1 MPSGTRQK
9 GYTRGMRATSFPS
22 SADQMTVQNLSLLNE
37 SYATAIT
44 MSQANRT
51 QNLSEV
57 GVVQSS
63 FAQQHHPI
71 DDALADIDAKLKSFP
86 GPAQLPP
93 QSVTSPSRFKLGMY
107 KLNQVLDPPRS
118 KGVKDLGIRRVMS
131 TEKKPRR
138 LIDQFIQDYA
148 TVRPGQHERV
158 LQSEQS
164 SKLGRAPPGHATATV
179 AEKVVYMPFL
189 EAGPPTGGEPSPAL
203 PRTGSAEKGLA
214 RYAVKA

>member
-1 MPSGTRQK
+1 
-9 GYTRGMRATSFPS
+9 MRATSFPS
-22 SADQMTVQNLSLLNE
+22 SADQMTMQNLSLLNE

-51 QNLSEV
+51 QQNLSDV
-57 GVVQSS
+57 GIAQSS
-63 FAQQHHPI
+63 WAQPQYHPI
-71 DDALADIDAKLKSFP
+71 DDALADIDTKLKNYP
-86 GPAQLPP
+86 CNTQLPP
-93 QSVTSPSRFKLGMY
+93 PTSPSRFKLGMY

-118 KGVKDLGIRRVMS
+118 KGAKDLGIRRVMS

-148 TVRPGQHERV
+148 TVRPGQHDRG

-164 SKLGRAPPGHATATV
+164 SKLGKAPPGHATATV
-179 AEKVVYMPFL
+179 TDKVVYMPFL
-189 EAGPPTGGEPSPAL
+189 EAGAPSGGEPSPAL
-203 PRTGSAEKGLA
+203 PRTSSAEKGLA